1 MGTLQLPPP
10 PHRDGGEERE
20 RAAFY
25 RTIELYVATGK
36 NVVCTSV
43 ILILSSIKNKNLNES
58 IFGRPYKVSS
68 FGDLSLFSICLHI
81 CN

>member
-1 MGTLQLPPP
+1 MWGHYNYHHHHTGMEE
-10 PHRDGGEERE
+10 RRERE

-43 ILILSSIKNKNLNES
+43 ILILSSIKKK
-58 IFGRPYKVSS
+58 I
-68 FGDLSLFSICLHI
+68 
-81 CN
+81 